1 MYKEDFMKK
10 CIIFGALK
18 INTEAFDININEN
31 DVIIAADKGL
41 ETLKE
46 LNIKPD
52 YIIGDFDSL
61 GYIPDGNNI
70 IKHPKIKDDTDTMLC
85 IKTALN
91 MGYRFFEIY
100 GCIGGRLDHTIANIQ
115 SASFIAENN
124 GVAVFFDTESETAL
138 TVIKNNSID
147 FSSDCKGN
155 ISVFSVCDKSVGV
168 NEKGLLYELSDA
180 VLTSDFPLGV
190 SNEFLGKSSSISVE
204 KGKICIIW
212 DNKKGSFNFGG
223 NYE

>member
-31 DVIIAADKGL
+31 DIVIAADKGL

-91 MGYRFFEIY
+91 MGYKFFEIY

-180 VLTSDFPLGV
+180 VLTYDFPLGV
-190 SNEFLGKSSSISVE
+190 SNEFIGKSSSISVE

-212 DNKKGSFNFGG
+212 DNKTGSFNFGG

>member
-1 MYKEDFMKK
+1 MKK

-18 INTEAFDININEN
+18 INTEGFNLNMNEN
-31 DVIIAADKGL
+31 DIIIAADKGL

-61 GYIPDGNNI
+61 GYTPDGENI

-85 IKTALN
+85 VKTALN
-91 MGYRFFEIY
+91 MGCKYFEIY
-100 GCIGGRLDHTIANIQ
+100 GCIGGRLDHTFANVQ
-115 SASFIAENN
+115 TASFIADNN
-124 GVAVFFDTESETAL
+124 GVAVFFDNENKTAL
-138 TVIKNNSID
+138 TVIKNNSMS

-180 VLTSDFPLGV
+180 ALTANFPLGV
-190 SNEFLGKSSSISVE
+190 SNEFISKTSSISV
-204 KGKICIIW
+204 KNGKLCIIW
-212 DNKKGSFNFGG
+212 DIKTGSFNFGG
-223 NYE
+223 NDE

>member
-18 INTEAFDININEN
+18 INAEAFDININEN

-61 GYIPDGNNI
+61 GYIPDGDNI

-91 MGYRFFEIY
+91 TGYKFFEIY
-100 GCIGGRLDHTIANIQ
+100 GCIGGQLDHTIANIQ

-124 GVAVFFDTESETAL
+124 GVAVFFDTENETAL

-168 NEKGLLYELSDA
+168 NEKGLLYELSDS
-180 VLTSDFPLGV
+180 VLTSAFPLGV

-204 KGKICIIW
+204 NGKICIIW

>member
-1 MYKEDFMKK
+1 MKK

-18 INTEAFDININEN
+18 INTDGFNLNKNEN

-46 LNIKPD
+46 LNIMPD

-91 MGYRFFEIY
+91 MGYNFFEIY

-190 SNEFLGKSSSISVE
+190 SNEFIGKSSSISVE
-204 KGKICIIW
+204 KGKISIIW